1 MYTDTYAEEEVDQYE
16 TYEIVESEAPYITE
30 KRWRNLDGR
39 ILPVSANY
47 ARTLEADNDRLR
59 AENLQLKEAMARSGN
74 SFFMSDA
81 NRWRQ
86 RITHLEMK
94 CAKLEGEIYKLQAE
108 KETEVAKVKAE
119 TSIELLEANNRANY
133 YERLY
138 RDMVEANARTVNGSR
153 DRGSGQF
160 KREDGLSGDEVR
172 RKALEMYDKHV
183 PFAEIGRKLGVSAE
197 TAKKYIREGY
207 QSRGHQK
214 AVEAFEAK
222 KQKLAM

>member
-1 MYTDTYAEEEVDQYE
+1 MYTDAYVEEEADQYE
-16 TYEIVESEAPYITE
+16 TYEIVESEAPYIVE
-30 KRWRNLDGR
+30 KRWKNLDGR

-119 TSIELLEANNRANY
+119 ASIELLEANNRANY

-160 KREDGLSGDEVR
+160 KRSDGLSGDEVR
-172 RKALEMYDKHV
+172 SKALEMYDKHV
-183 PFAEIGRKLGVSAE
+183 PIAEIGRKLGVSAE

>member
-16 TYEIVESEAPYITE
+16 TYEVVESEAPYIVE
-30 KRWRNLDGR
+30 KRWKNLDGR

-94 CAKLEGEIYKLQAE
+94 CAKLEGDIYKLQAE
-108 KETEVAKVKAE
+108 KETEVAKVRAE
-119 TSIELLEANNRANY
+119 MSIELLEANNRADY

-138 RDMVEANARTVNGSR
+138 RDMVEANSRTANDSR
-153 DRGSGQF
+153 DKGSGQYRR
-160 KREDGLSGDEVR
+160 KDGLSGDEVKK
-172 RKALEMYDKHV
+172 KALEMYDRHV
-183 PFAEIGRKLGVSAE
+183 PYAEIGRSLGVSAD
-197 TAKKYIREGY
+197 TAKKYVKQAYEA
-207 QSRGHQK
+207 RGHIK
-214 AVEAFEAK
+214 AVEAFEA
-222 KQKLAM
+222 QKRRMAI

>member
-59 AENLQLKEAMARSGN
+59 AENLQLKEVIARSGN

-86 RITHLEMK
+86 RITYLEMR

-108 KETEVAKVKAE
+108 KETEVAKARAE
-119 TSIELLEANNRANY
+119 MSIELLEANNRADY

-138 RDMVEANARTVNGSR
+138 RDMVEANSRTVNDSR
-153 DRGSGQF
+153 DKSSGQWRR
-160 KREDGLSGDEVR
+160 KDGLSGDEVKK
-172 RKALEMYDKHV
+172 KALEMYDRHV
-183 PFAEIGRKLGVSAE
+183 PYAEIGRSLGVSAD
-197 TAKKYIREGY
+197 TAKKYVKQAYEA
-207 QSRGHQK
+207 RGHIK
-214 AVEAFEAK
+214 AVEAFEA
-222 KQKLAM
+222 QKRRMAI

>member
-1 MYTDTYAEEEVDQYE
+1 MYQEDIEVYE
-16 TYEIVESEAPYITE
+16 PDDGEIYEIVESEAPYITQ
-30 KRWRNLDGR
+30 KRWKNLDGR
-39 ILPVSANY
+39 ILPVPASY

-59 AENLQLKEAMARSGN
+59 AENLQLKETMARSGN
-74 SFFMSDA
+74 SFFMADA

-86 RITHLEMK
+86 RITYLEMR

-108 KETEVAKVKAE
+108 KETEVAKVRAE
-119 TSIELLEANNRANY
+119 ASIELLEANNRANY

-160 KREDGLSGDEVR
+160 KRSDGLSGDEVR
-172 RKALEMYDKHV
+172 SKALEMYDKHV
-183 PFAEIGRKLGVSAE
+183 PIAEIGRKLGVSAE